1 MPNLSSPSALQFS
14 LPQTTTDPELAASPH
29 NKPPPASNETEAN
42 RLISELTAPI
52 LTETF
57 ISPNSSDEGPSKRSV
72 SATNDYVNQ
81 DSDAWRAEDYCHVP
95 RLKEDVYQEMT
106 KHFARYNRDNE
117 YWSSFTSS
125 AFPPSTY
132 INTFIQVYFEEFHSL
147 LPFLH
152 KASFAPKK
160 DQWILSLSVAAIGCI
175 FSRAATTRIASFTL
189 LEFLRRAIHVQS
201 ERLRTSQPEISFVQ
215 AVLLSHL
222 GMMFAP
228 ETTLTEAVPTTRAL
242 LETLCRKMACQT
254 NFDAFGRLL
263 GTEKSGQENW
273 VEWIKKESLQRLFYS
288 VWILDCQYSCFW
300 SGPGIVTIDCL
311 QLPAPF
317 HQTLWEASCEEA
329 WKKHRNMPIFKPVPF
344 QTVLFEFYRTQ
355 KIDNLDPF
363 NTLLLSIGIKYH
375 AEKLD
380 RVTIYLNILQD
391 HAKTLPP
398 SRLSGAVESLS
409 YLLSMFIY
417 LPVQQLYAFSGWRAD
432 MTQRA
437 IVNSKLRTWI
447 RSKSEARTALK
458 NACKAWSI
466 IRKGKTGA
474 QHETMGFLV
483 ATLLIWAWVEL
494 GSRPEVNDMDLLL
507 TVRLDEGNDST
518 KEWINNNEDRRLYL
532 GGVGCLWDEGAG
544 RRLIHE
550 SANTLHGFNWP
561 AAQVVASILRE
572 HYKSFHQGVTIS
584 PTY

>member
-1 MPNLSSPSALQFS
+1 MISWGRPCYINPHHYIFYLQTFRSLDFITAFKSEFRRVATGMSLVCPECWAVFIRSEHLQRHMEGHMGLRPFSCSECTASFSRKDILVRHMQIHDSS
-14 LPQTTTDPELAASPH
+14 
-29 NKPPPASNETEAN
+29 ET
-42 RLISELTAPI
+42 P
-52 LTETF
+52 
-57 ISPNSSDEGPSKRSV
+57 PSKQHRTPDAMV
-72 SATNDYVNQ
+72 S
-81 DSDAWRAEDYCHVP
+81 
-95 RLKEDVYQEMT
+95 
-106 KHFARYNRDNE
+106 
-117 YWSSFTSS
+117 
-125 AFPPSTY
+125 FP
-132 INTFIQVYFEEFHSL
+132 VV
-147 LPFLH
+147 
-152 KASFAPKK
+152 
-160 DQWILSLSVAAIGCI
+160 D
-175 FSRAATTRIASFTL
+175 
-189 LEFLRRAIHVQS
+189 S

-380 RVTIYLNILQD
+380 RVAIYLDILQD

-398 SRLSGAVESLS
+398 SRLSGAVEIT
-409 YLLSMFIY
+409 YLD
-417 LPVQQLYAFSGWRAD
+417 PKQKRGAD
-432 MTQRA
+432 
-437 IVNSKLRTWI
+437 
-447 RSKSEARTALK
+447 
-458 NACKAWSI
+458 
-466 IRKGKTGA
+466 
-474 QHETMGFLV
+474 
-483 ATLLIWAWVEL
+483 
-494 GSRPEVNDMDLLL
+494 
-507 TVRLDEGNDST
+507 
-518 KEWINNNEDRRLYL
+518 
-532 GGVGCLWDEGAG
+532 
-544 RRLIHE
+544 
-550 SANTLHGFNWP
+550 
-561 AAQVVASILRE
+561 
-572 HYKSFHQGVTIS
+572 S
-584 PTY
+584 P